1 MYIAD
6 DAVEIVLEDLSEEK
20 FNLHES
26 VKRGQE
32 ILADLKEKGVMV
44 SGGFKDD
51 NWTFTNHLLKGHYIN
66 LDFSKIPNFQ
76 FEKFQLEV
84 PVIIKCWLSELLDLY
99 YPSNAYEYYYH
110 ILNVLEETCGFSKDR
125 VEYFTTK
132 LQKADKS
139 NEVKARIIGATFHF
153 LDYTDLE
160 AASLYVPKLLVL
172 RKKMKLKRSIR
183 KLPPSKEILK
193 FSYCLDSYFTEDM
206 DKFYKDDEVKK
217 KKLLYYPLWLWW
229 NLTTIIPMRA
239 SEFCLLERDCLEVG
253 SYKIRLPR
261 EKQKN
266 SKRIQVFDTIEIK
279 KEVYELFSNYIELT
293 DPHGPTNTLISYRT
307 LIWADETSG
316 FMRMAHKRDLNYFS
330 RVILKNLIARFYDEI
345 VRQGYHYSID
355 RNNEVNPNDT
365 RHLAFISLMMQGI
378 SPIEIARLGGHQ
390 TIAAQYHYQH
400 HTEYWVDSEVFKLMK
415 KYKFMEQNDNP
426 KDISG
431 NIIPSEIKLKAYQK
445 AKSAFKHELN
455 IGYCTDE
462 FQRCQTDDCIL
473 CPSWRI
479 SPEELLLKEH
489 LIAEKYAKRRKKLE
503 ELIAFLQNVN
513 RILLADDLTRQD
525 PKTFTEMK
533 STAMQIDEE
542 INAIARMEALLS
554 RGKKHYA

>member
-1 MYIAD
+1 MYIAE
-6 DAVEIVLEDLSEEK
+6 DAVEIILEDLSDEK

-26 VKRGQE
+26 VTRSRE
-32 ILADLKEKGVMV
+32 ILADLADKGVMV
-44 SGGFKDD
+44 SGDFKDD
-51 NWTFTNHLLKGHYIN
+51 KWTFTNRLVKGQFIN
-66 LDFSKIPNFQ
+66 FDFYKIPNFRFEGLQ
-76 FEKFQLEV
+76 FEV
-84 PVIIKCWLSELLDLY
+84 TVIIKCWLAELLDLY
-99 YPSNAYEYYYH
+99 YPPTVYEYYYH
-110 ILNVLEETCGFSKDR
+110 ILYVLEETCGFSKDQ
-125 VEYFTTK
+125 VEHFISH

-139 NEVKARIIGATFHF
+139 KEVKAKIIGATFHF
-153 LDYTDLE
+153 FDYTDLE

-172 RKKMKLKRSIR
+172 RKKMKLKRTIR

-193 FSYCLDSYFTEDM
+193 FSYCIDSFFTEDM

-217 KKLLYYPLWLWW
+217 KRVLYYPLWLWW

-239 SEFCLLERDCLEVG
+239 SEFCLLERDCLVQG

-266 SKRIQVFDTIEIK
+266 SKRIQVFDTVEIK
-279 KEVYELFSNYIELT
+279 KEVYELFSDYIELT
-293 DPHGPTNTLISYRT
+293 DPHGTTNTLVSYRA

-316 FMRMAHKRDLNYFS
+316 YTRTAHKRDLNYFS
-330 RVILKNLIARFYDEI
+330 RTILKNLIARFYDEI
-345 VRQGYHYSID
+345 VRQRYHYSIG
-355 RNNEVNPNDT
+355 RNNEVKPNDT

-390 TIAAQYHYQH
+390 TIAAQYHYQQ

-415 KYKFMEQNDNP
+415 KYKFMEQNDKSP
-426 KDISG
+426 VKSS
-431 NIIPSEIKLKAYQK
+431 NIIPSEIKLKAYQPT
-445 AKSAFKHELN
+445 KSTFKRELN

-462 FQRCQTDDCIL
+462 LQRCQTDECIL
-473 CPSWRI
+473 CPAWRI

-489 LIAEKYAKRRKKLE
+489 LIAEKYAKRRKNLE

-513 RILLADDLTRQD
+513 RILLADDITRLD

-533 STAMQIDEE
+533 STGMQIEEE
-542 INAIARMEALLS
+542 INAIAKMEVLLS